1 MSMSILFGLLGL
13 AILVFLAAGIAFLA
27 SLAVAAVCSGLR
39 AVIVKKRRE
48 RYK

>member
-1 MSMSILFGLLGL
+1 MDVLFGLLGL
-13 AILVFLAAGIAFLA
+13 ALLIFIAAGAAFMA

-39 AVIVKKRRE
+39 AVIVRKRRE